1 MGEPTASGPAHLLT
15 RDVVSSGAVVGIVG
29 GMGRLFKTVAN
40 PFSRTA
46 LIMFAWTHRR
56 TIMRWGRSF
65 WTELTQPGR
74 VDPKRITLIGK
85 VLWAITRDPELAGA
99 RQLKHVRLDA
109 DRLVIDATPRWK
121 GRARLVDT
129 LSEIDGIGSITDE
142 RGHVLAGSIDAT
154 AA

>member
-1 MGEPTASGPAHLLT
+1 MS
-15 RDVVSSGAVVGIVG
+15 
-29 GMGRLFKTVAN
+29 RLFKTVAN

-74 VDPKRITLIGK
+74 IDPKRVAVIGK
-85 VLWAITRDPELAGA
+85 VLWAITRDPQLAGA
-99 RQLKHVRLDA
+99 RQLRHVRLHD
-109 DRLVIDATPRWK
+109 DRLVIDASARWK

-129 LSEIDGIGSITDE
+129 LSDVDGVNVITDE
-142 RGHVLAGSIDAT
+142 RGRVLSGSIDTT

>member
-1 MGEPTASGPAHLLT
+1 M
-15 RDVVSSGAVVGIVG
+15 R
-29 GMGRLFKTVAN
+29 RLFTTIAN

-74 VDPKRITLIGK
+74 IDPKRITLIGK
-85 VLWAITRDPELAGA
+85 VLWAITRDPQLAGA
-99 RQLKHVRLDA
+99 RQLKHIRLDD
-109 DRLVIDATPRWK
+109 DRLVIDASPRWR

-129 LSEIDGIGSITDE
+129 LADVDGIGAITDE
-142 RGHVLAGSIDAT
+142 RGRILTGTIDTT